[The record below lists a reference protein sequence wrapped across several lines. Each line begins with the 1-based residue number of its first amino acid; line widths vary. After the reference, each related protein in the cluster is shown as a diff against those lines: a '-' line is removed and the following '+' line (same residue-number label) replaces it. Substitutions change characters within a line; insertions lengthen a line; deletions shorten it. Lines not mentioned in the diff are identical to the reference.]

1 MLQLVP
7 VLRKSPEN
15 KQTDRQTDRQTSKQ
29 DKYNI
34 VTGYQVPLTIIK
46 TLTQR
51 VTISLIVIGKFIG
64 ILWQKKQYRSTV
76 FVNIAYLITHTHTH
90 IDRSV

>member
-15 KQTDRQTDRQTSKQ
+15 KQTNRQTDRQTNKQ

-34 VTGYQVPLTIIK
+34 VTGYQVPVTIIK

-64 ILWQKKQYRSTV
+64 ILWPGC
-76 FVNIAYLITHTHTH
+76 
-90 IDRSV
+90 